1 MKLDPQTVH
10 AALDIETMSLRP
22 NAVILS
28 IGIQLFTFGDTS
40 LLGDPVTF
48 YPSVSEQLVQ
58 GRHID
63 LGTIDWWRKQSDV
76 ARRVFDVQRESLVA
90 VQAAMERTLSPV
102 AESGGGVWGFGSDM
116 DNAKVEDMFRTAG
129 LTCPWHY
136 RANRCGRTLLGMVY
150 PNPKDIVWP
159 VAGNAHT
166 AAGDARS
173 QAAAFAVAGLKLGV
187 E

>member
-1 MKLDPQTVH
+1 MKLDPQTIH
-10 AALDIETMSLRP
+10 AALDIETLSLRP

-28 IGIQLFTFGDTS
+28 IGIQFFTFGDTT

-48 YPSVSEQLVQ
+48 YPSVSEQLAQ

-63 LGTIDWWRKQSDV
+63 PSTVDWWRQQSDV
-76 ARRVFDVQRESLVA
+76 ARLVFDTQRASLVA
-90 VQAAMERTLSPV
+90 VQADMVRVLEA
-102 AESGGGVWGFGSDM
+102 AGHNGGVWGFGSDV

-129 LTCPWHY
+129 LSCPWHY
-136 RANRCGRTLLGMVY
+136 RANRCGRTLLGLVY
-150 PNPKDIVWP
+150 PKPKDIVWP

-173 QAAAFAVAGLKLGV
+173 QAAAFAVAGIKLGCN
-187 E
+187 